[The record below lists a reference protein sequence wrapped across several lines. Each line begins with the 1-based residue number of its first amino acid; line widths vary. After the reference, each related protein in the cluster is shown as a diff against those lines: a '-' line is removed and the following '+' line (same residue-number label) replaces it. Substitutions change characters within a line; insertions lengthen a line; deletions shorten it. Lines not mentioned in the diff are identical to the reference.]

1 MKKAVFIF
9 CAFLL
14 VLTGCTSINDFIDE
28 ALPTKAP
35 AIPVALQE
43 QVASKV
49 NPENEIFAV
58 GSASLDKSGGLI
70 AQAKANKNARELLK
84 QKLIKEVKI
93 NFDSFLLNT
102 DNYTKGIINPVMTDL
117 INYTVELALKN
128 ATQKGEWEGSN
139 GVYSLVAIDRNKV
152 LELSKQVF
160 AGYLGDISG
169 KLNNIKDKVNEIQ

>member
-1 MKKAVFIF
+1 MKKMVFIF

-43 QVASKV
+43 QVASKI

-58 GSASLDKSGGLI
+58 GSASLDKSGSLI

-84 QKLIKEVKI
+84 QKLVKEVKI

-128 ATQKGEWEGSN
+128 ATQKGEWEGNN
-139 GVYSLVAIDRNKV
+139 GVYSLIAIDRNKV

-169 KLNNIKDKVNEIQ
+169 KLNNIKDKVNELQ

>member
-1 MKKAVFIF
+1 MKKLIFLF

-14 VLTGCTSINDFIDE
+14 VLTGCTSINNFIDE

-58 GSASLDKSGGLI
+58 GSATLNKNGGLL
-70 AQAKANKNARELLK
+70 AQAKANKNARDLLK
-84 QKLIKEVKI
+84 QKLTKEVKL

-117 INYTVELALKN
+117 INYTVELAIKN
-128 ATQKGEWEGSN
+128 STQKGEWEGTNS
-139 GVYSLVAIDRNKV
+139 VYSLVTIDRNKV

-169 KLNNIKDKVNEIQ
+169 KLNNIKEKVNELQ